1 MPKDPAELKEQEKRE
16 FEAVSMTP
24 KPIKLSNGKTIYIQ
38 PPSIALMRHIS
49 EEAQKTERMF
59 LNPEFAKELE
69 EAKSKQDLANI
80 IPLLSKKFIDQ
91 MFASYDAIPE
101 LIQLIVDGKKP
112 GTVKDHVLSI
122 QEITDDLNVFDVK
135 AIVQEYK
142 RLVDVSNFSQITKML
157 M

>member
-1 MPKDPAELKEQEKRE
+1 MPKDPAELKEQERKE

-38 PPSIALMRHIS
+38 PPSIGLMRYVS
-49 EEAQKTERMF
+49 EQAQNTERMF

-80 IPLLSKKFIDQ
+80 IPMLSKRFIDQ
-91 MFASYDAIPE
+91 MFASYDAVPE
-101 LIQLIVDGKKP
+101 LIQVIIDGKKP
-112 GTVKDHVLSI
+112 GTVKDHILSI
-122 QEITDDLNVFDVK
+122 EEITDELNIFDMK
-135 AIVQEYK
+135 AIVQEYR

>member
-1 MPKDPAELKEQEKRE
+1 MPKDPVEMKEQERKE

-38 PPSIALMRHIS
+38 PPSIGLMRYVS
-49 EEAQKTERMF
+49 EQAQNTERMF

-80 IPLLSKKFIDQ
+80 IPMLSKRFIDQ
-91 MFASYDAIPE
+91 MFASYDAVPE
-101 LIQLIVDGKKP
+101 LIQVIIDGKKP
-112 GTVKDHVLSI
+112 GTVKNHVVSI
-122 QEITDDLNVFDVK
+122 EEITDELNIFDMK
-135 AIVQEYK
+135 AIVQEYR